1 MGIRKALFKNAFP
14 DVIRCSSTAAAKD
27 RITKRGIQI
36 TVKTTSGKQ
45 IDLTVEPGDTI
56 WRVKTLIQEKEGIPP
71 DQQRL
76 TFNNQELDEDKTLAE
91 YNITKGSE
99 INLTLRLVKNVS
111 TGEELKAALT
121 GTAVCTV
128 KLTSD
133 ITVPI

>member
-1 MGIRKALFKNAFP
+1 MKKFCLVASIVLCLALCRASVAIF
-14 DVIRCSSTAAAKD
+14 AAD
-27 RITKRGIQI
+27 GGIQI

>member
-1 MGIRKALFKNAFP
+1 MALCLASVAIF
-14 DVIRCSSTAAAKD
+14 AAD
-27 RITKRGIQI
+27 GGIQI

-56 WRVKTLIQEKEGIPP
+56 CRVKTLIQEQEGIPP

>member
-1 MGIRKALFKNAFP
+1 MKKFCLVASIVLCMALCLASVAIF
-14 DVIRCSSTAAAKD
+14 AAD
-27 RITKRGIQI
+27 GGIQI
-36 TVKTTSGKQ
+36 TVKTTPRKQ

-56 WRVKTLIQEKEGIPP
+56 LRVKTLIQEKEGIPP

>member
-1 MGIRKALFKNAFP
+1 M
-14 DVIRCSSTAAAKD
+14 
-27 RITKRGIQI
+27 
-36 TVKTTSGKQ
+36 
-45 IDLTVEPGDTI
+45 TVERGDTI
-56 WRVKTLIQEKEGIPP
+56 LRVKTLIQEKEGIPP